1 MLALPYVVLNVG
13 VSVAALDPRL
23 ALAASGLGAGPWRAF
38 RTVTLPS
45 ILPGMLGGGIFA
57 FVTSFDE
64 VVLAVF
70 LAGPNVKTLPVRI
83 WEDVRVEYTPV
94 VAVAATIMIILAVIG
109 SLTGRFAARRTA

>member
-1 MLALPYVVLNVG
+1 VVLNVG

-23 ALAASGLGAGPWRAF
+23 ALAASGLGAGPWRIF
-38 RTVTLPS
+38 RTVTLAH

-70 LAGPNVKTLPVRI
+70 LAGPGMKTLPVRI
-83 WEDVRVEYTPV
+83 WEEVRVQYTPV
-94 VAVAATIMIILAVIG
+94 VAVAATIMIALALIG
-109 SLTGRFAARRTA
+109 SAIGRLAARRAA

>member
-1 MLALPYVVLNVG
+1 
-13 VSVAALDPRL
+13 
-23 ALAASGLGAGPWRAF
+23 
-38 RTVTLPS
+38 
-45 ILPGMLGGGIFA
+45 MLGGGIFA

-109 SLTGRFAARRTA
+109 SAMGRLAARRTA